1 MPQFAYHAMDDR
13 GNAVAGN
20 IDAPDMVQATEQVRQ
35 MGYTPTRVEIASEA
49 AAPPAAPV
57 AAKVVTAS
65 RPAAPAMDLTQ
76 PVIEMPAEANALLV
90 PIEEGGREMQHLE
103 PWQRG
108 GPVPQPAP
116 PPAMTTVAPVQAAP
130 PAPVEASVPA
140 TAEAVLPA
148 GRPGV
153 ERPPFGPGTRPEVS
167 LGERIKETFLYPIYS
182 GVVLKDMAPYFRQ
195 FATLI
200 GAGLPLY
207 QSLVALEGNTS
218 NPRLKEVTRTAQK
231 QVQAGGRFSD
241 VMAAY
246 PHIFSAMQIEMI
258 RAAELGGML
267 EQTLRHIANY
277 VDHEMEIRRLIRYE
291 TLYPKIV
298 IFFALM
304 ILGRP
309 GFAMGPPAISS
320 LILSA
325 MGKGEYSFAQY
336 LMDTVGFGLAIA
348 LPILAAVVVFR
359 LFLFN
364 SKSVRESYDAV
375 KLGIPVLG
383 NVIKM
388 FIIARFVR
396 TFAALYRGG
405 FSIPTSLQIASDS
418 SANWV
423 LKHSVQRAF
432 RATQE
437 GGLVSQALHASGFFP
452 AMTVDM
458 FRTGEMTGNLDDMLD
473 KVADHYEAE
482 AKTKS
487 HQIAVIFSV
496 VVFLIVASLVAVA
509 ILGQWGKYASGATN
523 PNAGD

>member
-1 MPQFAYHAMDDR
+1 MPQFAYHATDNR
-13 GNAVAGN
+13 GQAVAGT
-20 IDAPDMVQATEQVRQ
+20 IAATDMIEAAEQVRR
-35 MGYTPTRVEIASEA
+35 MGYTPLRVEV
-49 AAPPAAPV
+49 APETGVPSAIPEAAPV
-57 AAKVVTAS
+57 AAPPV
-65 RPAAPAMDLTQ
+65 PAPPPRDLTQ
-76 PVIEMPAEANALLV
+76 PAVEMPAGARMLLAT
-90 PIEEGGREMQHLE
+90 EEDGDSLQRLE

-108 GPVPQPAP
+108 GPVPQPPP
-116 PPAMTTVAPVQAAP
+116 PPAMTAAPTLQAAA
-130 PAPVEASVPA
+130 PAPVETPVPA
-140 TAEAVLPA
+140 ATGIALPI

-153 ERPPFGPGTRPEVS
+153 ERPPFGPGTRPEVP
-167 LGERIKETFLYPIYS
+167 LGERIKETLIYPIVS

-218 NPRLKEVTRTAQK
+218 NGRLKEVTRAAQK

-246 PHIFSAMQIEMI
+246 PYIFSAMQIEMI

-267 EQTLRHIANY
+267 EQTLRHIADY
-277 VDHEMEIRRLIRYE
+277 VDQEMQIRRLLRYE
-291 TLYPKIV
+291 TLYPKLV
-298 IFFALM
+298 IFMALM
-304 ILGRP
+304 ILGRS
-309 GFAMGPPAISS
+309 GFMGGRPAVASWV
-320 LILSA
+320 LA
-325 MGKGEYSFAQY
+325 EMGKVTYTTGQY
-336 LMDTVGFGLAIA
+336 LLDTVGFGLAIA
-348 LPILAAVVVFR
+348 LPILIAVVVFR

-383 NVIKM
+383 GVIKM

-452 AMTVDM
+452 PMTVDM
-458 FRTGEMTGNLDDMLD
+458 FRTGELTGNLDDMLD

-496 VVFLIVASLVAVA
+496 LVFLIVAVIVGAA
-509 ILGQWGKYASGATN
+509 ILQQWGGYAAGASN
-523 PNAGD
+523 PGGGE